1 MEMVDALEL
10 MQLATE
16 YEVSG
21 LRDECATVLKG
32 DLSLDNVLALFQS
45 GMEYAHGDFIQ
56 STLNFI
62 CEYDYP

>member
-1 MEMVDALEL
+1 MGDALQL

-21 LRDECATVLKG
+21 LRDECAQILKG
-32 DLSLDNVLALFQS
+32 DLTLENVLSLFQS

-56 STLNFI
+56 STLKFI
-62 CEYDYP
+62 CR